1 MEESEKYEAG
11 LCNIGRQE
19 INFRKK
25 LFNFSLLFA
34 LMMTCMSF
42 SFFHH
47 SWMMVLLFSAYF
59 FTILLLI
66 EIRLKFC
73 IFFGIFN
80 VYNFNKPGQLENIQ
94 SHKNSRKDRLKA
106 IKILSFTALAS
117 VMFTY
122 LEYWLVTYLYV

>member
-11 LCNIGRQE
+11 LCNIGQQE

-34 LMMTCMSF
+34 LGMTCLSL

-47 SWMMVLLFSAYF
+47 SWMMILLFGAYF

-66 EIRLKFC
+66 EIRVKFC
-73 IFFGIFN
+73 IFFGLFN
-80 VYNFNKPGQLENIQ
+80 LYNFNHIGHLENVNNIQ
-94 SHKNSRKDRLKA
+94 YSRKDRMRA
-106 IKILSFTALAS
+106 I
-117 VMFTY
+117 
-122 LEYWLVTYLYV
+122 